1 MQNTDAHYRR
11 KHVAGNLKD
20 VDQRLLRDPKR
31 PPHVQG
37 GSWPLAP
44 PHWQAIRVPIPLHKG
59 VARYLSIPL
68 SRSRLIEE

>member
-1 MQNTDAHYRR
+1 MRTI
-11 KHVAGNLKD
+11 AGNLKD

-31 PPHVQG
+31 LLDLPNESPC
-37 GSWPLAP
+37 AR
-44 PHWQAIRVPIPLHKG
+44 WQLRPKRSESRSHKG